1 MIVRNVM
8 HKDVVT
14 IRPNLSLREASK
26 IMSKFGIGSLV
37 VVEDENLVGIIT
49 STDIIKAIAEG
60 KDVDNTLVSEVMSK
74 DVITVDP
81 DESLEEAV
89 EKMMERNIK
98 RLPVVEGGKLIGIIT
113 ASDIIVVEPKLI
125 EGIAN
130 LLSLKLPGY
139 KGG

>member
-14 IRPNLSLREASK
+14 VRPNLSLREASK

-49 STDIIKAIAEG
+49 STDIIKAVAEG

-89 EKMMERNIK
+89 EKMMEKNIK
-98 RLPVVEGGKLIGIIT
+98 RLPVVEGGKLVGIIT

>member
-1 MIVRNVM
+1 M

-14 IRPNLSLREASK
+14 VRPNLSLREASK

-49 STDIIKAIAEG
+49 STDIIKAVAEG

-89 EKMMERNIK
+89 EKMMEKNIK
-98 RLPVVEGGKLIGIIT
+98 RLPVVEGGKLVGIIT

>member
-1 MIVRNVM
+1 M

-14 IRPNLSLREASK
+14 VRPNLSLREASK

-49 STDIIKAIAEG
+49 STDIIKAVAEG
-60 KDVDNTLVSEVMSK
+60 KDVDQTLVNEVMSK

-89 EKMMERNIK
+89 EKMMEKNIK
-98 RLPVVEGGKLIGIIT
+98 RLPVVEGGKLVGIIT

>member
-98 RLPVVEGGKLIGIIT
+98 RLPVVEGGKLVGIIT

>member
-14 IRPNLSLREASK
+14 VRPNLSLREASK

-49 STDIIKAIAEG
+49 STDIIKAVAEG
-60 KDVDNTLVSEVMSK
+60 KDVDQTLVNEVMSK

-89 EKMMERNIK
+89 EKMMEKNIK
-98 RLPVVEGGKLIGIIT
+98 RLPVVEGGKLVGIIT

>member
-49 STDIIKAIAEG
+49 STDIIKAVAEG
-60 KDVDNTLVSEVMSK
+60 KDVDQTLVSEVMSK

-98 RLPVVEGGKLIGIIT
+98 RLPVVEGGKLVGIIT

>member
-8 HKDVVT
+8 HKDVIT
-14 IRPNLSLREASK
+14 IHPNLSLREASK

-37 VVEDENLVGIIT
+37 VMEDEKLVGIIT

-60 KDVDNTLVSEVMSK
+60 KDVDNTLVSEIMSK
-74 DVITVDP
+74 DVVTVDP

-98 RLPVVEGGKLIGIIT
+98 RLPVVEGGKLVGIIT

>member
-1 MIVRNVM
+1 M

-49 STDIIKAIAEG
+49 STDIIKAVAEG
-60 KDVDNTLVSEVMSK
+60 KDVDQTLVSEVMSK

-98 RLPVVEGGKLIGIIT
+98 RLPVVEGGKLVGIIT